1 LPDWREEIARR
12 LSSLKLDSTR
22 EIEII
27 EELSQHLEDR
37 YLELVSGGATDD
49 DARRDVLMEL
59 NYENLL
65 AQGLLGVV
73 REAPQEPAVPGDSG
87 HNFIASRWQDLRYAL
102 RQFQR
107 NPGFALVAIITLGL
121 GIGAST
127 AIFSVIDNVLIEPFP
142 YKDAGH
148 IIYPRVHGLTQGPD
162 EGRQG
167 FSSDELL
174 AFVRENRSL
183 DGVIGTTD
191 DPVLYKHGA
200 GVEWLYGADM
210 TPGSFEFFGMPA
222 LYGRVLQPADYKPG
236 APPVFVLRYKAWKA
250 RFNGDPKALNKIVV
264 LNGTARTLV
273 GIMPP
278 RFGWYDADVW
288 IPKTPHPGMSIGFA
302 GLPERWF
309 ILGRLKHGVSVAQA
323 SADLTGIVNPL
334 AKLRPQDYPAQFQ
347 MFAVPFGHS
356 GVGHLESTLYTVLA
370 AVGLLLLI
378 ACVNVANLMLARAA
392 SREKEFALRAVLGAG
407 QARLVRLLLV
417 ESLVLAIG
425 GAALGVLIAWGALKF
440 IVATM
445 PSDSIP
451 AESVIG
457 LNAPVLAFTLM
468 LAVLTPLVFGL
479 APALQAGRRDLN
491 DPLRD
496 MGRGVVGGFRTARLR
511 NAAVVVEVAVS
522 LTLLIGSG
530 LLMRSFLALR
540 KVNLGLQADHV
551 FKTTLLLPS
560 DRYKTA
566 EQVSAFVRPVL
577 ERVKAIPGVTD
588 AAASSS
594 VPPNDSR
601 DSKIEISGKSP
612 EKQWRAQVQD
622 VSETY
627 FRVLRIPFE
636 MGRGFTETEIDDA
649 RKVAVVNRKFVSIY
663 LSGEDPIG
671 RRVKLVELE
680 NVADSLREPSF
691 EIVGVVDDVSNQGAP
706 GYGRGGLQAPIEPQV
721 WVPYTVTGSGERSLI
736 VRSVQMPMSIM
747 EDVQQAVWATDPGV
761 ALMYPDALEQMISR
775 RWYAGPRFA
784 LLMMMIFGG
793 VGLVL
798 VTVGVYSVLEYTTA
812 QKTHE
817 IGIRMALGAE
827 RGNVLRLIVIDGLR
841 LVLAGVAV
849 GLVMSLLLGRA
860 VEAELWPGVKPYD
873 PATLASTVLLLLA
886 TGALACWIPARRA
899 ARVDPMVALRYEWR
913 ETRERGP
920 MAKFEPTGRNCR
932 RPRARLMTSG

>member
-1 LPDWREEIARR
+1 MPEWREEIAKH
-12 LSSLKLDSTR
+12 LSSLKLESTR
-22 EIEII
+22 ETEII
-27 EELSQHLEDR
+27 EELSQHLDDR
-37 YLELVSGGATDD
+37 YYELISDGATDEA
-49 DARRDVLMEL
+49 ARRDVLMEL
-59 NYENLL
+59 NYEDLL
-65 AQGLLGVV
+65 TQGQPGKIPETD
-73 REAPQEPAVPGDSG
+73 RERPAPGRGGQG
-87 HNFIASRWQDLRYAL
+87 FFASFGLDLRYAL
-102 RQFQR
+102 RQLQR

-127 AIFSVIDNVLIEPFP
+127 AIFSVIDNVLLEPFP

-148 IIYPRVHGLTQGPD
+148 IIYPLVHGATQGPD

-174 AFVRENRSL
+174 AFVRENHSL
-183 DGVIGTTD
+183 EGVIGTAD

-210 TPGSFEFFGMPA
+210 TPGSFEFFGMRA
-222 LYGRVLQPADYKPG
+222 LYGRALQPADYKLG
-236 APPVFVLRYKAWKA
+236 APPVFVLRYKVWKA
-250 RFNGDPKALNKIVV
+250 RFNGDPNILNKVFV
-264 LNGTARTLV
+264 LNGTARTLI

-302 GLPERWF
+302 GLPEYWF
-309 ILGRLKHGVSVAQA
+309 ILGRRKPGVSLAQA

-356 GVGHLESTLYTVLA
+356 GGEHLESTLYTVLA

-378 ACVNVANLMLARAA
+378 ACVNVANLMLARAT
-392 SREKEFALRAVLGAG
+392 SREREFALRAALGAC
-407 QARLVRLLLV
+407 QVRLVRLLLV

-425 GAALGVLIAWGALKF
+425 GAALGVMIAWGGLKF

-445 PSDSIP
+445 PPDSIP
-451 AESVIG
+451 AEAVIG
-457 LNAPVLAFTLM
+457 LNAQVLAFTLV
-468 LAVLTPLVFGL
+468 LAALTPLVFGL
-479 APALQAGRRDLN
+479 APALQAARRDLN

-511 NAAVVVEVAVS
+511 DAAVVAEVAVS
-522 LTLLIGSG
+522 LTLLIGAG
-530 LLMRSFLALR
+530 LLMHSFLVLR
-540 KVNLGLQADHV
+540 EVNLGLQADHV
-551 FKTTLLLPS
+551 FKTTLLLPR

-566 EQVSAFVRPVL
+566 EQVSAFVRPML
-577 ERVKAIPGVTD
+577 ERVKAIPRVTD
-588 AAASSS
+588 AAESSS
-594 VPPNDSR
+594 VPPNNSR
-601 DSKIEISGKSP
+601 DSKIEVSGKPSQM
-612 EKQWRAQVQD
+612 QWRAQVQN

-636 MGRGFTETEIDDA
+636 KGRGFTETEINDA
-649 RKVAVVNRKFVSIY
+649 RKVAVVNQKFVSTY

-671 RRVKLVELE
+671 RQIKLVELE
-680 NVADSLREPSF
+680 GIDDSLHEPSF
-691 EIVGVVDDVSNQGAP
+691 EIVGVIDDVSNQGAP

-736 VRSVQMPMSIM
+736 VRSIERPMSVM
-747 EDVQQAVWATDPGV
+747 DEVQEAVWATDPGV
-761 ALMYPDALEQMISR
+761 ALMYPDALDQMISR

-793 VGLVL
+793 VGLIL
-798 VTVGVYSVLEYTTA
+798 VTVGVYSVLAYTTA
-812 QKTHE
+812 QKTRE

-827 RGNVLRLIVIDGLR
+827 RGNVLRLVIIEGLR

-849 GLVMSLLLGRA
+849 GLLVSLLLGRV

-873 PATLASTVLLLLA
+873 PATLASTVVLLLA
-886 TGALACWIPARRA
+886 TGVLACWIPARRA
-899 ARVDPMVALRYEWR
+899 ARVDPMVALRYE
-913 ETRERGP
+913 
-920 MAKFEPTGRNCR
+920 
-932 RPRARLMTSG
+932 

>member
-1 LPDWREEIARR
+1 MPDWKEEITKRF
-12 LSSLKLDSTR
+12 SSLELDSTR

-27 EELSQHLEDR
+27 QELAEHLEDR
-37 YLELVSGGATDD
+37 YLELVSGGATDE
-49 DARRDVLMEL
+49 DARRAVLMEL
-59 NYENLL
+59 NDGEMF
-65 AQGLLGVV
+65 AQERPGVV
-73 REAPQEPAVPGDSG
+73 REARREPAGHGSG
-87 HNFIASRWQDLRYAL
+87 GQGFVASFGQDLRYAL
-102 RQFQR
+102 RQLQR
-107 NPGFALVAIITLGL
+107 NPGFALVAILTLGL

-127 AIFSVIDNVLIEPFP
+127 AIFSVIDNVLLEPFP
-142 YKDAGH
+142 YKDARH
-148 IIYPRVHGLTQGPD
+148 IIYPRVHGAAQGPD

-174 AFVRENRSL
+174 AFAAESHSL

-222 LYGRVLQPADYKPG
+222 LYGRVIQPADYKPG

-250 RFNGDPKALNKIVV
+250 HFNGDPNVLNKVFV

-302 GLPERWF
+302 GMPERWF
-309 ILGRLKHGVSVAQA
+309 ILGRLKHGVTVEQA
-323 SADLTGIVNPL
+323 SADMTSIVNPL
-334 AKLRPQDYPAQFQ
+334 AKLRPQDYPTQFQ
-347 MFAVPFGHS
+347 LFAVPFGHS
-356 GVGHLESTLYTVLA
+356 GGEHLESTLYTVLA

-378 ACVNVANLMLARAA
+378 ACVNVANLMLARAS

-407 QARLVRLLLV
+407 QARLMRLLLV

-425 GAALGVLIAWGALKF
+425 GSTLGVLIAWGGLKF

-445 PSDSIP
+445 PPDSIP

-457 LNAPVLAFTLM
+457 LNVQVLAFTLV
-468 LAVLTPLVFGL
+468 LAVLTPLIFGL
-479 APALQAGRRDLN
+479 APALQAARRDLN
-491 DPLRD
+491 DPLRA
-496 MGRGVVGGFRTARLR
+496 MGRGVIGGFRSARLR
-511 NAAVVVEVAVS
+511 DAAVVVEVAVS
-522 LTLLIGSG
+522 LTLLVGAG
-530 LLMRSFLALR
+530 LLMHSFLALR
-540 KVNLGLQADHV
+540 EVNLGLQADHV
-551 FKTTLLLPS
+551 FKTTLLLPP

-566 EQVSAFVRPVL
+566 EQVSAFVRQVL

-588 AAASSS
+588 AAESSS
-594 VPPNDSR
+594 VPPNNSR

-612 EKQWRAQVQD
+612 EKQWRAQVQN

-627 FRVLRIPFE
+627 FRTLRIPFE
-636 MGRGFTETEIDDA
+636 MGRGFTEAEISGA
-649 RKVAVVNRKFVSIY
+649 RKVAVVNRKFVSTY

-671 RRVKLVELE
+671 RRVKLVELDGI
-680 NVADSLREPSF
+680 ADSLREPSF
-691 EIVGVVDDVSNQGAP
+691 DIVGVVDDVSNQGAP

-721 WVPYTVTGSGERSLI
+721 WVPHTVTGSGERSLV
-736 VRSVQMPMSIM
+736 VRSVQTPMSVM
-747 EDVQQAVWATDPGV
+747 EEVQQAIWATDPGV
-761 ALMYPDALEQMISR
+761 ALMYPDALDQMISR

-793 VGLVL
+793 VGLTL
-798 VTVGVYSVLEYTTA
+798 VTVGVYSVLAYTTA
-812 QKTHE
+812 QRTHE
-817 IGIRMALGAE
+817 IGVRMALGAE
-827 RGNVLRLIVIDGLR
+827 RANVLRLVIIEGLR

-849 GLVMSLLLGRA
+849 GLVLSLLLGRA

-873 PATLASTVLLLLA
+873 PVTLASTVVLLLA
-886 TGALACWIPARRA
+886 TGVLACWIPARRA
-899 ARVDPMVALRYEWR
+899 ARVDPMVALRYE
-913 ETRERGP
+913 
-920 MAKFEPTGRNCR
+920 
-932 RPRARLMTSG
+932 

>member
-1 LPDWREEIARR
+1 MPDWKEEITKR
-12 LSSLKLDSTR
+12 LSSLDLESAHGF
-22 EIEII
+22 EIV

-37 YLELVSGGATDD
+37 YLDLVSGGATPD

-73 REAPQEPAVPGDSG
+73 SEAPQRPAAPGNRV
-87 HNFIASRWQDLRYAL
+87 HNFFASFWQDLRYAL

-107 NPGFALVAIITLGL
+107 NPGFALVAILTLGL

-127 AIFSVIDNVLIEPFP
+127 AIFSVIDNVLLEPFP
-142 YKDAGH
+142 YKDAVH
-148 IIYPRVHGLTQGPD
+148 IIYPRVHGDAQGPN

-174 AFVRENRSL
+174 AFARENHSL

-200 GVEWLYGADM
+200 GVEWLYGADI

-222 LYGRVLQPADYKPG
+222 LYGRVIQSADYKPG

-250 RFNGDPKALNKIVV
+250 HFNGDPNVLNKVFV

-288 IPKTPHPGMSIGFA
+288 IPKTPHPGVSIGFA

-309 ILGRLKHGVSVAQA
+309 ILGRLTHGVTVAQA
-323 SADLTGIVNPL
+323 SADLSRIVNPL
-334 AKLRPQDYPAQFQ
+334 AKLHPQDYPSQFQ
-347 MFAVPFGHS
+347 LFAVPIGHS
-356 GVGHLESTLYTVLA
+356 GGEHLESTLYTVLA

-378 ACVNVANLMLARAA
+378 ACVNVANLMLARAT

-417 ESLVLAIG
+417 ESLVVAIG
-425 GAALGVLIAWGALKF
+425 GAVLGVLIAWGGLKF

-445 PSDSIP
+445 PPDSIP

-457 LNAPVLAFTLM
+457 LNAQVLAFTLV
-468 LAVLTPLVFGL
+468 LAVLTPLIFGL
-479 APALQAGRRDLN
+479 APALQAARRDLN

-496 MGRGVVGGFRTARLR
+496 LGRGVVGGFKTARLR
-511 NAAVVVEVAVS
+511 DAAVVVEVAVS
-522 LTLLIGSG
+522 LTLLVGAG
-530 LLMRSFLALR
+530 LLMHSFLALR
-540 KVNLGLQADHV
+540 EVKLGLQADHV
-551 FKTTLLLPS
+551 FKTALLLPP

-566 EQVSAFVRPVL
+566 DQVNAFVRPVL
-577 ERVKAIPGVTD
+577 ERVKAIPGVSD
-588 AAASSS
+588 AAESSS
-594 VPPNDSR
+594 VPPNNSR

-612 EKQWRAQVQD
+612 EKQWRAQVQN

-627 FRVLRIPFE
+627 FRALRIPFE
-636 MGRGFTETEIDDA
+636 TGRGFTETEISGA
-649 RKVAVVNRKFVSIY
+649 RKVAVVNRKFVSTY

-680 NVADSLREPSF
+680 SVADSLREPSF

-721 WVPYTVTGSGERSLI
+721 WVPYTVTGSGERSLV
-736 VRSVQMPMSIM
+736 VRSVQTPMSLM
-747 EDVQQAVWATDPGV
+747 EEVQQAVWATDPGV
-761 ALMYPDALEQMISR
+761 ALMYPDALDQMIDR

-793 VGLVL
+793 VGLIL
-798 VTVGVYSVLEYTTA
+798 VTVGVYSVLAYTTA
-812 QKTHE
+812 QRTHE
-817 IGIRMALGAE
+817 IGVRMALGAE
-827 RGNVLRLIVIDGLR
+827 RANVLRLVILAGFR
-841 LVLAGVAV
+841 LVLAGVAG
-849 GLVMSLLLGRA
+849 GLAVSLLLGRA

-873 PATLASTVLLLLA
+873 PVTLASTVVLLLA
-886 TGALACWIPARRA
+886 TGVLACWIPARRA
-899 ARVDPMVALRYEWR
+899 ARVDPMVALRYE
-913 ETRERGP
+913 
-920 MAKFEPTGRNCR
+920 
-932 RPRARLMTSG
+932 

>member
-1 LPDWREEIARR
+1 MPDWSEEIAKR
-12 LSSLKLDSTR
+12 LSSLDLDSKR
-22 EIEII
+22 EIEIV
-27 EELSQHLEDR
+27 EELSQHLDDR
-37 YLELVSGGATDD
+37 YQESISSGATVE

-59 NYENLL
+59 NYEDLL
-65 AQGLLGVV
+65 TDGRPRVI
-73 REAPQEPAVPGDSG
+73 RETPREPAAPGSTG
-87 HNFIASRWQDLRYAL
+87 HGFFASLGQDLHYAL
-102 RQFQR
+102 RQLQR
-107 NPGFALVAIITLGL
+107 NPGFALVAILTLGL

-127 AIFSVIDNVLIEPFP
+127 AIFSVIDNVLLEPFP

-148 IIYPRVHGLTQGPD
+148 IIYPRVHGAAQGPD

-174 AFVRENRSL
+174 AFAGENHSL

-222 LYGRVLQPADYKPG
+222 LYGRVIQPADYKPG

-250 RFNGDPKALNKIVV
+250 HFNGDPNVLNRVFV

-309 ILGRLKHGVSVAQA
+309 ILGRLKHGVTVEQA

-334 AKLRPQDYPAQFQ
+334 AKLRPQDYPTQFQ
-347 MFAVPFGHS
+347 LFAVPFGHS
-356 GVGHLESTLYTVLA
+356 GGEHLESTLYTVLA

-378 ACVNVANLMLARAA
+378 ACVNVANLMLARAT

-425 GAALGVLIAWGALKF
+425 GAALGVLIAWGGLKF

-445 PSDSIP
+445 PPDSIP

-457 LNAPVLAFTLM
+457 LNAQVLAFTLV
-468 LAVLTPLVFGL
+468 LAVLTPLIFGL
-479 APALQAGRRDLN
+479 APALQAARRDLN

-496 MGRGVVGGFRTARLR
+496 MGRGVIGGFRTARLR
-511 NAAVVVEVAVS
+511 DAAVVVEVAVS
-522 LTLLIGSG
+522 LTLLVGAG
-530 LLMRSFLALR
+530 LLMHSFLALR
-540 KVNLGLQADHV
+540 EVNLGLQADHV
-551 FKTTLLLPS
+551 FKTTLLLPPE
-560 DRYKTA
+560 RYKTA
-566 EQVSAFVRPVL
+566 DQVSAFVRPVL

-588 AAASSS
+588 AAESSS
-594 VPPNDSR
+594 VPPNNSR

-612 EKQWRAQVQD
+612 EKQWRAQVQN

-636 MGRGFTETEIDDA
+636 TGRGFTETEINDA
-649 RKVAVVNRKFVSIY
+649 RKVAVVNRKFVSTY

-671 RRVKLVELE
+671 RRVKVVELE
-680 NVADSLREPSF
+680 SVADSLREPSF

-721 WVPYTVTGSGERSLI
+721 WVPYTVTGSGERSLV
-736 VRSVQMPMSIM
+736 VRSVQTPMSLM
-747 EDVQQAVWATDPGV
+747 EEVQQAVWATDPGV
-761 ALMYPDALEQMISR
+761 ALMYPDALDQMISR

-793 VGLVL
+793 VGLIL
-798 VTVGVYSVLEYTTA
+798 VTVGVYSVLAYTTA
-812 QKTHE
+812 QRTHE
-817 IGIRMALGAE
+817 IGVRMALGAE
-827 RGNVLRLIVIDGLR
+827 RANVLRLVIIEGLR
-841 LVLAGVAV
+841 LILAGVAV
-849 GLVMSLLLGRA
+849 GLVVSLLLGRA
-860 VEAELWPGVKPYD
+860 VEADLWPGVKPYD
-873 PATLASTVLLLLA
+873 PVTLASTVVLLLA
-886 TGALACWIPARRA
+886 TGVLACWIPARRA
-899 ARVDPMVALRYEWR
+899 ARVDPMVALRYE
-913 ETRERGP
+913 
-920 MAKFEPTGRNCR
+920 
-932 RPRARLMTSG
+932 